1 MNTPANIKIVIKK
14 YTINFLINFL
24 VFIKNLLKILK
35 ILIKKSLKT
44 IINISIIKS
53 VLIDNNKSNLLT
65 VILIMCFK

>member
-53 VLIDNNKSNLLT
+53 VLIDNNNN
-65 VILIMCFK
+65 VF